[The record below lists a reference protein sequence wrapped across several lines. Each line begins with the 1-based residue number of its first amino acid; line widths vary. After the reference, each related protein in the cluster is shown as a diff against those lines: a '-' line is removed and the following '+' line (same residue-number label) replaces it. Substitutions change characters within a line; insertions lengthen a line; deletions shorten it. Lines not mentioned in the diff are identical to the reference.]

1 VNVKTSLAADLWP
14 ALVDSTQI
22 EMVILNLA
30 INARDAMPSGGT
42 LTIETFNAVIGNEP
56 TWPEGPSPGDYVGLA
71 VKDTGVGIPDDVLP
85 RVFEPFFTT
94 KEPGKGS
101 GLGLAQ
107 VFGFIRQ
114 SGGGV
119 RIGTSV
125 GKGTSVEVFL
135 PKADPVRDS

>member
-1 VNVKTSLAADLWP
+1 
-14 ALVDSTQI
+14 
-22 EMVILNLA
+22 
-30 INARDAMPSGGT
+30 
-42 LTIETFNAVIGNEP
+42 
-56 TWPEGPSPGDYVGLA
+56 
-71 VKDTGVGIPDDVLP
+71 
-85 RVFEPFFTT
+85 
-94 KEPGKGS
+94 
-101 GLGLAQ
+101 LAQ